1 MAIYKCAVCGAVFDE
16 DKEGKK
22 LSELDCC
29 PVCKQP
35 VSKFEKVGDETPQ
48 EESSPQGELA
58 YDPQYMRHDKNSRF
72 ACIDFCR
79 RKAARSWITCFILC
93 QRIFSYR
100 WLLQT
105 NFYIEIVS
113 AGCFP

>member
-48 EESSPQGELA
+48 
-58 YDPQYMRHDKNSRF
+58 
-72 ACIDFCR
+72 
-79 RKAARSWITCFILC
+79 
-93 QRIFSYR
+93 
-100 WLLQT
+100 
-105 NFYIEIVS
+105 
-113 AGCFP
+113 